1 MDVASRGNLRSI
13 RMSVIDVKFLPLF
26 DDTHRYA
33 PACSSVKRSKISVT
47 TWPLELLVDI
57 CRTGEAGSKLTIDIS
72 SDLTHWTTVTR
83 PLSNGVKALQIMRK
97 VLMENRSIGE
107 PRGIVVT
114 ALGAAAKENKYNKVN
129 ELVML

>member
-13 RMSVIDVKFLPLF
+13 RMSVIDVKLPPSF

-33 PACSSVKRSKISVT
+33 PACSSVERSKISVT

-72 SDLTHWTTVTR
+72 SDLTHWTTVTM
-83 PLSNGVKALQIMRK
+83 PLSNGVTAKHVISNEVRRS
-97 VLMENRSIGE
+97 RSIGV
-107 PRGIVVT
+107 PRGIEVSAIGGT
-114 ALGAAAKENKYNKVN
+114 TKERRTKT
-129 ELVML
+129 